1 MKIPPLLKNF
11 YFIVSVVF
19 VLWMLF
25 LDSNDLMTQSSRR
38 ERLQKLKHDKVYY
51 EQKIKEIS
59 RDYQGL
65 FNSEEALEKF
75 AREKYYLAKPKED
88 VFVIVTDSTQKNPWP
103 NKQLNL

>member
-1 MKIPPLLKNF
+1 MTLLFFNMKIPKIFKNF
-11 YFIVSVVF
+11 YLIAFVIFVV
-19 VLWMLF
+19 WIAF
-25 LDSNDLMTQSSRR
+25 LDNNDLITQSMRR
-38 ERLQKLKHDKVYY
+38 ERLQKLKNDKTYY

-88 VFVIVTDSTQKNPWP
+88 VFVIVKDSVQKP
-103 NKQLNL
+103 K